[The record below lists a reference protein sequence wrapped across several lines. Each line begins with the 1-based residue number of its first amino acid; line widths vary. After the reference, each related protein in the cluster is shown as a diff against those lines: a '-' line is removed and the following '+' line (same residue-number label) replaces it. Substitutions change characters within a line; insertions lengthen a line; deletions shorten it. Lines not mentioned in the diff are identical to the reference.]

1 MDVLVIG
8 AGVIGL
14 GVAWRALE
22 RGLSV
27 AVYDPEPA
35 SKASYASAGMLPPSS
50 EMLYGQDTLLSLCLA
65 SRTRF
70 PSFIEELES
79 VSGLS
84 AGYRRD
90 GVLDVGLDDESMA
103 VLSGLRSFEESFGIP
118 VEELSG
124 VECLAQEPELA
135 PSVRG
140 GLFSPDDGAVNPRR
154 LTAALMAAIEARGG
168 TLVRERVTAV
178 EVAVG
183 RAVGVR
189 VGDEVVPA
197 DRIVMSA
204 GCWSH
209 QVGGVPTGAIPEIKP
224 GKGQILR
231 LRSEKPFLSHCVRAF
246 AAGSSTYLVQ
256 RTDGELVVG
265 STYEQ
270 AGYDTSVTVAGVQG
284 LLGKAVAALPG
295 AGTLRLA
302 ETGSGLRPGSPDG
315 LPVMGESL
323 LPGLFLATGHS
334 RIGVQLMPA
343 SADIM
348 AELLA
353 TGNLP
358 DLAKPFRPD
367 RFLA

>member
-1 MDVLVIG
+1 MDVVVVG

-22 RGLSV
+22 RGLRV
-27 AVYDPEPA
+27 TVYDPEPA
-35 SKASYASAGMLPPSS
+35 SKASHASAGMLPPSS
-50 EMLYGQDTLLSLCLA
+50 EMLYGQDALLNLCLA
-65 SRTRF
+65 SRSRY
-70 PSFIEELES
+70 PSFVAELES

-90 GVLDVGLDDESMA
+90 GVLDVALDDASMA
-103 VLSGLRSFEESFGIP
+103 VLSGLRSFEESSGIP
-118 VEELSG
+118 VKQLTG
-124 VECLAQEPELA
+124 AECLAQEPALA

-140 GLFSPDDGAVNPRR
+140 GLFSPEDGAVDPRR
-154 LTAALMAAIEARGG
+154 LTAALMAAVETRGG

-178 EVAVG
+178 EVVAD

-189 VGDEVVPA
+189 VGEEVIPG
-197 DRIVMSA
+197 DRVVISA

-209 QVGGVPTGAIPEIKP
+209 GIGRLPPGGIPKITP

-231 LRSEKPFLSHCVRAF
+231 LRSEHPFLRQCVRSF
-246 AAGSSTYLVQ
+246 AGGSSTYLVQ

-265 STYEQ
+265 STHEQ
-270 AGYDTSVTVAGVQG
+270 AGYDSASTVEGVHG
-284 LLGKAVAALPG
+284 LLGKALETLPG

-302 ETGSGLRPGSPDG
+302 EAGSGLRPGSPDG
-315 LPVMGESL
+315 LPIMGESL
-323 LPGLFLATGHS
+323 VPGLFLATGHS

-343 SADIM
+343 SADVM

-353 TGNLP
+353 TGKLP
-358 DLAKPFRPD
+358 DLAKPFTPD
-367 RFLA
+367 RFIA